1 MDFLHEAH
9 ATLLFNNKLPL
20 QYGRSNHKLRKNLI
34 MQTRE
39 KVLLIGLISVVL
51 FWWARPVLLNS
62 FLDPLNERK
71 ADVERISDTL
81 EQKQLQQ
88 NLVLSATKQMT
99 NFQEQSLPADPYDA
113 QRSYTAW
120 LTDQLEAAG
129 WAKNEVTPVKITRF
143 EDLGS
148 SVQVRVQ
155 GVATAANLSEF
166 LANYDHSGLL
176 HRLERMSIDSR
187 SIQPGELLDISFTA
201 EAIALKSSKRK
212 DLNAIASAK
221 EMPEIWSDFSRRS
234 PFSLLPP
241 EVVLNPEID
250 VPSRITI
257 TPGDRLQKK
266 ISWSGFPLEAKLSV
280 SLSGEKPEGLE
291 YDESARE
298 LIWQTQA
305 ETPLKEHPLALTVA
319 NIGSTESIRKEFVID
334 VRLPNAVPI
343 VQQPPSQN
351 VFAGGM
357 WQYQIQASDPDQPSQ
372 SLSYRL
378 DGSAPSGLD
387 LDAMTGRLQWT
398 PAEDQVGQD
407 VRLTLVV
414 ADNGL
419 PSKEV
424 RISFNLSV
432 KPDLEPTTQLVGCLQ
447 VDGEWT
453 AWFREKN
460 SQDRFQLKKGDRL
473 DASRFRATISEINV
487 DRIILKNEAGQY
499 SLRVGKLLPE
509 RQPAQ

>member
-1 MDFLHEAH
+1 
-9 ATLLFNNKLPL
+9 
-20 QYGRSNHKLRKNLI
+20 

-51 FWWARPVLLNS
+51 FWWARPVLLQS

-71 ADVERISDTL
+71 ADIERIANIL

-88 NLVLSATKQMT
+88 NLVLAATKQMT
-99 NFQEQSLPADPYDA
+99 SYQEQSLPADPYDA
-113 QRSYTAW
+113 QRNYTAW

-129 WAKNEVTPVKITRF
+129 WAKHEVTPGKITRF

-148 SVQVRVQ
+148 SVQVRVE

-166 LANYDHSGLL
+166 LANFDLSGML

-212 DLNAIASAK
+212 DLEAVASTEK
-221 EMPEIWSDFSRRS
+221 LPEIWSDFASRS

-241 EVVLNPEID
+241 EVVLNPDID
-250 VPSRITI
+250 IPTRITVY
-257 TPGDRLQKK
+257 PGERLQKK
-266 ISWSGFPLEAKLSV
+266 ISWSGFPPQAKLTV
-280 SLSGEKPEGLE
+280 SLTGEKPAGLE

-298 LIWQTQA
+298 LIWQTEA
-305 ETPLKEHPLALTVA
+305 ETPLKEHPLALTVSS
-319 NIGSTESIRKEFVID
+319 NGSETSIRKEFVID
-334 VRLPNAVPI
+334 VRLPNASPN

-357 WQYQIQASDPDQPSQ
+357 WQYQLQASDPDQPKQ
-372 SLSYRL
+372 SLTYRIE
-378 DGSAPSGLD
+378 GSPPSGLQ
-387 LDAMTGRLQWT
+387 LDSRSGRLQWT
-398 PAEDQVGQD
+398 PAEDQVGLEI
-407 VRLTLVV
+407 RLNIVV
-414 ADNGL
+414 SDNGS
-419 PSKEV
+419 PSKEA
-424 RISFNLSV
+424 RTSFNINV

-453 AWFREKN
+453 AWFREKS
-460 SQDRFQLKKGDRL
+460 SQDRFQLQLGDRL
-473 DASRFRATISEINV
+473 DVSRFQAKISEINV
-487 DRIILKNEAGQY
+487 DRIILENENGQQV
-499 SLRVGKLLPE
+499 LRVGKLLTE
-509 RQPAQ
+509 RQPVQ